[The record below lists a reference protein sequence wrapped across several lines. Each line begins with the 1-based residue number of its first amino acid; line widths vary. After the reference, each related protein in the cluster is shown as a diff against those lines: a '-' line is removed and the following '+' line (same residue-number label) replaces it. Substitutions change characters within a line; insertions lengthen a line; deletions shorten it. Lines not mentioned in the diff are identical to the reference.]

1 MKWLILVSTC
11 KMIDLLTS
19 IVSTNL
25 YDLEFEQMLP
35 LFIRLSFPC
44 YGLFYSF
51 SIISIVSCAV
61 TSLFFSLSI
70 LIFTLTDIKYLQL
83 LFLVF
88 SLAINLS
95 EAVIPQKRLLY
106 HSSKYIISLRRI
118 TIFHKSNLLLLYQ
131 SNLWNIPLSKN
142 HILLKISKNKGI
154 KCTK

>member
-1 MKWLILVSTC
+1 
-11 KMIDLLTS
+11 MIDLLTS

-51 SIISIVSCAV
+51 SIINIVSCAA

-88 SLAINLS
+88 SLAINLC

-118 TIFHKSNLLLLYQ
+118 TIFHKTNLLLLYQ
-131 SNLWNIPLSKN
+131 SNI
-142 HILLKISKNKGI
+142 
-154 KCTK
+154 